1 MDSLFIA
8 TQMVDIHK
16 EKVAR
21 REIGQLASAKN
32 VVRAHKIQTPSQK
45 ERQQKY
51 VRIKLDLNS
60 LDTVGHGTK
69 TGDTT
74 SSVMDKRPPS
84 VIVSGKIL
92 YAAVCVICCLC
103 WCWYVCMEAF
113 TRGVCNTVK
122 SCTLGLKSQLKS
134 RNLMKS

>member
-1 MDSLFIA
+1 
-8 TQMVDIHK
+8 MVDIHK

-60 LDTVGHGTK
+60 LDQVGHGIK

-74 SSVMDKRPPS
+74 SSVMDKRPSIS
-84 VIVSGKIL
+84 VSDGR
-92 YAAVCVICCLC
+92 LC
-103 WCWYVCMEAF
+103 SMSRVMYIDVFWFDISESRF
-113 TRGVCNTVK
+113 T
-122 SCTLGLKSQLKS
+122 
-134 RNLMKS
+134 

>member
-1 MDSLFIA
+1 
-8 TQMVDIHK
+8 MVDIHK

-60 LDTVGHGTK
+60 LDQVGHGIK

-74 SSVMDKRPPS
+74 SSVMRDKRPS
-84 VIVSGKIL
+84 VSVSDGRL
-92 YAAVCVICCLC
+92 AVCPELC
-103 WCWYVCMEAF
+103 
-113 TRGVCNTVK
+113 T
-122 SCTLGLKSQLKS
+122 
-134 RNLMKS
+134 